1 MLLLPWPWLVC
12 LSLSLNW
19 TEWDLWIGDGR
30 LLTTDYWVSTG
41 LTSNYRIPCEVLKYP
56 TQKQYTCISIET
68 PINLVNLLLLLLQMV
83 FFEISSS
90 LSITRLLLTICWCH
104 HHSYN
109 IFLTKSLKLWLFF
122 SGLAQNP
129 AKMPKAAGL
138 IKLPVVN
145 PLRLSLHFTSIMMSC
160 QVIVEIII
168 RIIRFIIL
176 IHWSVNYR

>member
-1 MLLLPWPWLVC
+1 MTIALWH

-41 LTSNYRIPCEVLKYP
+41 LTSNYQIPCEVLKYP
-56 TQKQYTCISIET
+56 TQKQYTCITIET
-68 PINLVNLLLLLLQMV
+68 PINCLNSLLLLLQMV

-109 IFLTKSLKLWLFF
+109 ILLTTDQISETLIIFLWV
-122 SGLAQNP
+122 G
-129 AKMPKAAGL
+129 PK
-138 IKLPVVN
+138 KCPK
-145 PLRLSLHFTSIMMSC
+145 PPDS
-160 QVIVEIII
+160 
-168 RIIRFIIL
+168 
-176 IHWSVNYR
+176 